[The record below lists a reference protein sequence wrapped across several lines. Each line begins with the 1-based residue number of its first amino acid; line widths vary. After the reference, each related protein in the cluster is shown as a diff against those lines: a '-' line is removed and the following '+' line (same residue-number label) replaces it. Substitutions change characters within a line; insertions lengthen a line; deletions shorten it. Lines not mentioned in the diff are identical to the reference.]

1 VYSMLS
7 PHVLVCTSPAVQCAE
22 SQGAYDWYGDYVSLA
37 VKSGNVPVLTILLEG
52 GYELKWQQAQV
63 RLGLGNDCRR

>member
-1 VYSMLS
+1 MLS
-7 PHVLVCTSPAVQCAE
+7 PHVPVCAPPAVQRAE

-37 VKSGNVPVLTILLEG
+37 VKSGNVAVLTILLEG

-63 RLGLGNDCRR
+63 RPGLGIDCCR